1 MSMNT
6 AVVAGASGLIGRRIA
21 ERLLARGWNVIGLAR
36 RPAATPGM
44 RWIAVDLCDA
54 DDCVARLRGL
64 DSTTHVFYA
73 ARFDHP
79 EGQPEAVD
87 TNAAMLGNLVNAL
100 ERHAPL
106 AHVHAVHGSKYY
118 GHQLGPVPFPMRED
132 TPRAKNR
139 NFYFDQEDFLIERS
153 RKAGW
158 TYSTSRPHA
167 FCDPA
172 IDHPRSFGLVVAVY
186 AAIQRELGRALDF
199 PGGDKGYDA
208 HTQFTDLGLLA
219 RAAVWM
225 ATEPRC
231 ANQSFNVVNGDTPR
245 WRELWEPL
253 AQGFGLGP
261 GTPRRFSLAEYMRD
275 KGPVW
280 ARVVEKHGLRKTD
293 LHALVLWA
301 YGDYQLGPDWDIGS
315 SMDKAR
321 ALGFSDSVDSLE
333 MFRRQF
339 RNYRDENVVP
349 SDGGGRRREANT
361 PRPPWGE
368 GRGEGATR
376 NTRSVS

>member
-1 MSMNT
+1 MPTNT
-6 AVVAGASGLIGRRIA
+6 AVVAGASGLIGRRIT
-21 ERLLARGWNVIGLAR
+21 ERLRALGWDVIGLAR
-36 RPAATPGM
+36 RPVATPGM
-44 RWIAVDLCDA
+44 GWIAVDLSDA
-54 DDCVARLRGL
+54 DHCGVKLRGL
-64 DSTTHVFYA
+64 DCVTHVFYA

-79 EGQPEAVD
+79 EGQPEAVE
-87 TNAAMLGNLVNAL
+87 TNNAMLANVVNVM
-100 ERHAPL
+100 ERHATL
-106 AHVHAVHGSKYY
+106 EHVHAVHGSKYY

-158 TYSTSRPHA
+158 TYSISRPHA

-186 AAIQRELGRALDF
+186 AAIQRELGRAFDF
-199 PGGDKGYDA
+199 PGGEQGYDA

-231 ANQSFNVVNGDTPR
+231 ANHAFNVVNGDNPR
-245 WRELWEPL
+245 WRDLWKPF
-253 AQGFGLGP
+253 AHDFGVAL

-280 ARVVEKHGLRKTD
+280 NRVVEKHGLRKTD

-301 YGDYQLGPDWDIGS
+301 YGDYQLAPDWEIGS

-321 ALGFSDSVDSLE
+321 ALGFSGSVDSVE

-339 RNYRDENVVP
+339 RNYREENVIP
-349 SDGGGRRREANT
+349 S
-361 PRPPWGE
+361 
-368 GRGEGATR
+368 
-376 NTRSVS
+376 

>member
-1 MSMNT
+1 MQRNT
-6 AVVAGASGLIGRRIA
+6 AVVAGASGLIGRRIC
-21 ERLLARGWNVIGLAR
+21 ERLLAEGWDLIGLAR
-36 RPAATPGM
+36 RPPSTSAL
-44 RWIAVDLCDA
+44 RWIAVDLADA
-54 DDCVARLRGL
+54 NDSDVKLRGL
-64 DSTTHVFYA
+64 DRTTHVFYA

-79 EGQPEAVD
+79 EGQPEAVE
-87 TNAAMLGNLVNAL
+87 TNTAMLVNLVSPL

-106 AHVHAVHGSKYY
+106 VHVHAVHGSKYY

-153 RKAGW
+153 RTAGW
-158 TYSTSRPHA
+158 SYSTSRPHA

-186 AAIQRELGRALDF
+186 AAIQRELGLAFDF
-199 PGGDKGYDA
+199 PGGEKGYGA
-208 HTQFTDLGLLA
+208 HTQFTDLRLLA
-219 RAAVWM
+219 RAAAWM

-245 WRELWEPL
+245 WRELW
-253 AQGFGLGP
+253 ASFAHDFGMEA
-261 GTPRRFSLAEYMRD
+261 GTPRRFRLAEYMRD

-280 ARVVEKHGLRKTD
+280 DRIVAKHALRKTD

-301 YGDYQLGPDWDIGS
+301 YGDYQVGPDWEIGS

-321 ALGFSDSVDSLE
+321 ALGFSDSLDSFE
-333 MFRRQF
+333 MFRQQF
-339 RNYRDENVVP
+339 RNYRNENVVP
-349 SDGGGRRREANT
+349 
-361 PRPPWGE
+361 PM
-368 GRGEGATR
+368 GAF
-376 NTRSVS
+376 S